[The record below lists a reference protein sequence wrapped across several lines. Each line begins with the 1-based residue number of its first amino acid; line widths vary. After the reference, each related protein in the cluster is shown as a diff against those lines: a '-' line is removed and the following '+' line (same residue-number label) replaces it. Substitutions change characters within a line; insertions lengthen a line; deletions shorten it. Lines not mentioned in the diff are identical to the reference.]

1 MEYTTKRLESETQCI
16 LDTDTYI
23 HKRTSPSQYIY
34 ILTLTH
40 LLYYVNQERKAL
52 IRKFHEKQKRR
63 IWNKKVRYFCRKNL
77 ADTRVRIKG
86 RFVNPEKYNKIL
98 AEQALATGEYVCV
111 FT

>member
-1 MEYTTKRLESETQCI
+1 M
-16 LDTDTYI
+16 LDTDSYI
-23 HKRTSPSQYIY
+23 HKRTSPSPYIY
-34 ILTLTH
+34 IRNLTLTY
-40 LLYYVNQERKAL
+40 LLYHINQERKAL

-98 AEQALATGEYVCV
+98 AEQALATGEYVLMYV
-111 FT
+111 